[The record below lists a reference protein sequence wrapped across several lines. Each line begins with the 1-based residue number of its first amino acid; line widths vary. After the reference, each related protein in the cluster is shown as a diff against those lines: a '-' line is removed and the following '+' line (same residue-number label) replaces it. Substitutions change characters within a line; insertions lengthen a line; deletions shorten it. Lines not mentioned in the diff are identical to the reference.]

1 MKNIIKKKTICPLD
15 CPDSCGIVATV
26 EDGRVTCLTGDREHP
41 VTNGFIC
48 RKMRKY
54 PERLYGDSRVLFP
67 QVREGEKGKGH
78 FCRIS
83 WDEAFDILVEKLGE
97 IKRKSGAEAIL
108 PYSYAGNMGAVNRFA
123 GYPFFHKLGT
133 SRLDQTICSAAAGAG
148 WKKQCGNMP
157 GSPPEK
163 ARDADLIV
171 CWGINCRVTNIH
183 FWQYV
188 VEARKKGCRLL
199 VIDPYRN
206 STGKS
211 ADIHVSLEPGG
222 DVALSLGIIKALL
235 EVNRQDSSFIENN
248 TTGFENLA
256 IYLRK
261 TDWREF
267 TDQSGVTR
275 EQITDLALL
284 FADHPKM
291 FLRIGIGLSRNSR
304 GGMALRAITSLAA
317 VLGLFGEGTGRGILY
332 SSGAFKGKKEELTRP
347 DLAGKITRKINMIQL
362 GRALTTLD
370 PPIRTLF
377 VYNSNPLSVAPDSAM
392 VRKGLL
398 RNDLFTVVHEQ
409 VMTPTAL
416 YADLLLP
423 ATTFLENRDVYTAYG
438 HFYMGVVEPV
448 IPPLGEAM
456 SNFDFFQTLA
466 RKMGYDDPVFSQSCD
481 ERIRSFLTGMSG
493 LPEEVTP
500 DQVMAG
506 GYVHSTWSR
515 KEESLLTGLDLK
527 FQFSSP
533 FSPLEPEIPCLQPGK
548 EFDDVDLQGRFPFKL
563 ITPPHADLL
572 NSTFGESCQDCS
584 GEVLIHPE
592 DAEEANIA
600 HGDLVTLENFRGRT
614 RRIAHLTGDT
624 RRGLLVAEGIFWQVK
639 EDEGGINDLT
649 SQNLT
654 DMGGGALFHESR
666 VRLLKNIP
674 ESLRGLRNT

>member
-1 MKNIIKKKTICPLD
+1 MKAIQKEKTICPLD
-15 CPDSCGIVATV
+15 CPDSCGIIATV
-26 EDGRVTCLTGDREHP
+26 ENGRVIGLTGDREHP

-48 RKMRKY
+48 RKMRQY
-54 PERLYGDSRVLFP
+54 PERLYGDSRILFP
-67 QVREGEKGKGH
+67 QVREGEKGEAR
-78 FCRIS
+78 FRRIS
-83 WDEAFDILVEKLGE
+83 WDEAFDLLVEKLAE

-133 SRLDQTICSAAAGAG
+133 SRLDQTICFAAAGAG

-188 VEARKKGCRLL
+188 VEARKKGGRLL

-206 STGKS
+206 STGRS

-235 EVNRQDSSFIENN
+235 ELDRQDDCFIENN

-256 IYLRK
+256 IYLQE

-267 TDQSGVTR
+267 TAQSGVSR
-275 EQITDLALL
+275 EQITTLALL

-317 VLGLFGEGTGRGILY
+317 VLGLFGEGTGRGVLC
-332 SSGAFKGKKEELTRP
+332 SSGAFQGRKAELTRP
-347 DLAGKITRKINMIQL
+347 DLAEKMTRKINMIQL

-370 PPIRTLF
+370 PSIKCLF

-409 VMTPTAL
+409 VMTPTAR

-438 HFYMGVVEPV
+438 HFYMGVVEAV

-456 SNFDFFQTLA
+456 SNFDLFQALA
-466 RKMGYDDPVFSQSCD
+466 RKMGYDDQVFFQSCD
-481 ERIRSFLTGMSG
+481 ERIRSFLTDMSG
-493 LPEEVTP
+493 LPAGISLN
-500 DQVMAG
+500 QIMAG
-506 GYVHSTWSR
+506 GYIHSTWSK
-515 KEESLLTGLDLK
+515 KEESLLKGLDLK
-527 FQFSSP
+527 FQFSGT
-533 FSPLEPEIPCLQPGK
+533 FSPMEPEIPCLQPGK
-548 EFDDVDLQGRFPFKL
+548 EFDDVDLEVRFPFKL

-572 NSTFGESCQDCS
+572 NSTFGESHQNIS

-592 DAEEANIA
+592 DAKEVCVAR
-600 HGDLVTLENFRGRT
+600 GDLVTLENFRGRT
-614 RRIAHLTGDT
+614 CRVANLTGDT
-624 RRGLLVAEGIFWQVK
+624 RRGVLVAEGIFWQGK

-649 SQNLT
+649 SQNLA

-666 VRLLKNIP
+666 VRLLKSCTS
-674 ESLRGLRNT
+674 EK

>member
-1 MKNIIKKKTICPLD
+1 MEKKKTICPLD
-15 CPDSCGIVATV
+15 CPDSCGIVATI
-26 EDGRVTCLTGDREHP
+26 EDGRVVSITGDREHP

-54 PERLYGDSRVLFP
+54 PERLYGDSGILFP
-67 QVREGEKGKGH
+67 QVRESRKGEGR
-78 FCRIS
+78 FRRVS
-83 WDEAFDILVEKLGE
+83 WDEAFDLLVEKLAE
-97 IKRKSGAEAIL
+97 IKRKYGADTIL

-123 GYPFFHKLGT
+123 GYPFFHKLGA

-163 ARDADLIV
+163 AGDADLVV

-188 VEARKKGCRLL
+188 VEARKKGGRLL

-206 STGKS
+206 STGRS
-211 ADIHVSLEPGG
+211 ADIYVSLEPGG
-222 DVALSLGIIKALL
+222 DVALALGMIKALL
-235 EVNRQDSSFIENN
+235 ELDRQDNSFIENN
-248 TTGFENLA
+248 TTGFEKLA
-256 IYLRK
+256 VYLRE
-261 TDWREF
+261 TGWREF
-267 TDQSGVTR
+267 TDQCGVNR

-284 FADHPKM
+284 LANQPKT
-291 FLRIGIGLSRNSR
+291 FLRIGIGLSRNRR

-317 VLGLFGEGTGRGILY
+317 VLGLFGEGTGRGVLY
-332 SSGAFKGKKEELTRP
+332 SSGAFQGRKAELTRP
-347 DLAGKITRKINMIQL
+347 DLAEKTTRKVNMIQL
-362 GRALTTLD
+362 GQALTTLD
-370 PPIRTLF
+370 PPVMALF

-392 VRKGLL
+392 VKKGLL
-398 RNDLFTVVHEQ
+398 RDDLFTVVHEQ
-409 VMTPTAL
+409 VMTPTAR

-448 IPPLGEAM
+448 IPPRGEAM

-481 ERIRSFLTGMSG
+481 ERIRNFLIDMDG
-493 LPEEVTP
+493 LPGEVAL

-506 GYVHSTWSR
+506 GYVHSTRSR
-515 KEESLLTGLDLK
+515 KKQSLLTGMDMK
-527 FQFSSP
+527 FRFSAP

-548 EFDDVDLQGRFPFKL
+548 EFDDIDLLGRFPYKL

-572 NSTFGESCQDCS
+572 NSTFGESQQDFS

-592 DAEEANIA
+592 DAEKAGIV
-600 HGDLVTLENFRGRT
+600 HGDLVILENFRGRT
-614 RRIAHLTGDT
+614 SRVAHLTKDT
-624 RRGLLVAEGIFWQVK
+624 RRGLLVAEGIFWQSEK
-639 EDEGGINDLT
+639 NEGAINDLT

-666 VRLLKNIP
+666 VRLMKP
-674 ESLRGLRNT
+674 ES